1 MTVGIQ
7 GHNLPAPLFH
17 KIGEY
22 TALPYLARQ
31 VSKEWEAAIDQDTN
45 QRWWGALFNAYVQH
59 PFFVLYTK
67 RALTLG
73 GGQDKTMQGR
83 VKEVFRLVVQD
94 AKALGSYKRCDEP
107 LSLTAFETLLGNDQQ
122 RQVSIEMR
130 YGLIPLQIGYNSPEQ
145 LAEIQAAQN
154 DLKQPLEI
162 HDWLNANQAWL
173 RDRGRDLGLDQWNRE
188 LVFVGAIRSL
198 FPEIGFFHQLVKLHV
213 SHNKLTQLPYEITK
227 LTSLQ
232 TLNMSHN
239 DFTEVPAMVFQLD
252 TLTSLNVASNYS
264 LKDLPEALTN
274 LSELQS
280 FDCDNTEISAF
291 PKGFEKLK
299 QLHDIQCPEE
309 LARTLPTE
317 KFPKLYWLNGD
328 KIIRK
333 EIAAVPSLADLALP
347 APVLA
352 AKEKP
357 CNQQLCEFFSRCF
370 SCIVETLSS
379 CLAWLIAKFN

>member
-7 GHNLPAPLFH
+7 GHNFPAPLFH

-22 TALPYLARQ
+22 TGLPYVARQ
-31 VSKEWEAAIDQDTN
+31 VSKEWKGTIDQDTN

-73 GGQDKTMQGR
+73 GCHDKTMR
-83 VKEVFRLVVQD
+83 ECVKEVFRFVVQD
-94 AKALGSYKRCDEP
+94 AKAIGAYKRCDEP
-107 LSLTAFETLLGNDQQ
+107 LSLAAFETLFAKDQK
-122 RQVSIEMR
+122 RQVGMGMR
-130 YGLIPLQIGYNSPEQ
+130 MGLIPLQNGYNSPEQ
-145 LAEIQAAQN
+145 LAKIQAPQN
-154 DLKQPLEI
+154 GFKHPLEI
-162 HDWLNANQAWL
+162 HDWLYANQAWL
-173 RDRGRDLGLDQWNRE
+173 RDRGRDLGEDQWNRE
-188 LVFVGAIRSL
+188 FYFTGGMEVL
-198 FPEIGFFHQLVKLHV
+198 FPEIGFFHQLVTLDL
-213 SHNKLTQLPYEITK
+213 SHNNFTHLPYEVSK

-232 TLNMSHN
+232 TLNISYN
-239 DFTEVPAMVFQLD
+239 KFTEVPAIVFQLD
-252 TLTSLNVASNYS
+252 TLTSLNVRGNYS

-280 FDCDNTEISAF
+280 FDCGNTEISAF

-299 QLHDIQCPEE
+299 QLHDIQCPSE
-309 LARTLPTE
+309 LAGILPTE